1 MSWHVFNYLPRL
13 CVQQYSSTQVQQY
26 TSTAV
31 HSTQYTSTAVHC
43 PAQAEGRHPVR
54 AAGHPRHLRQEEVL
68 SRGDLHRPHEE
79 RHEGAFPDSFNNLSV
94 KKLSRIKKKKRVEC
108 VMWLISMHW
117 SHICILKLR
126 KFQSHKHLDSMH

>member
-1 MSWHVFNYLPRL
+1 MFNYLPRL
-13 CVQQYSSTQVQQY
+13 CVVPSVYTSTAVHSTQVQQY

-31 HSTQYTSTAVHC
+31 YC

-79 RHEGAFPDSFNNLSV
+79 RHEGAFPDSYNNLSV
-94 KKLSRIKKKKRVEC
+94 
-108 VMWLISMHW
+108 
-117 SHICILKLR
+117 
-126 KFQSHKHLDSMH
+126 